1 MRSAQGKHKLSTQ
14 RHGRQRR
21 EKGEIH
27 ERPVAPCDAPSQ
39 ELLSA
44 REHMKRGTM
53 DEGGWVDEP
62 SPGLPGKAAGARPP
76 RTAAGAQPPAKKRP
90 RFDRAG
96 NVAFVRPG
104 ALGGCEGVESPATA
118 LVVVGK
124 RMGQPPIT
132 GGSPR
137 YVIARPLA
145 GGPEEEW
152 HISQLE
158 SSGERL
164 PGLYRAFKEAE
175 EPMREKLRVL
185 IARVVREQHRNVAV
199 PIETLFEQVVPG
211 GVWAEV
217 A

>member
-1 MRSAQGKHKLSTQ
+1 VRSAQGKHKLSTQ

-53 DEGGWVDEP
+53 DEGWWVDEP
-62 SPGLPGKAAGARPP
+62 SQGLPGKAAGARPP

-104 ALGGCEGVESPATA
+104 ALGGWEGVESPATA

>member
-62 SPGLPGKAAGARPP
+62 SRGLPGKAAGARPP

-104 ALGGCEGVESPATA
+104 ALGGWEGVESPATA

-175 EPMREKLRVL
+175 EPLREKLRVL

>member
-1 MRSAQGKHKLSTQ
+1 MSSAQGKHKLSTQ

-53 DEGGWVDEP
+53 DEGWWVDEP
-62 SPGLPGKAAGARPP
+62 SQGLPGKAAGARPP

-104 ALGGCEGVESPATA
+104 ALGGWEGVESPATA

>member
-1 MRSAQGKHKLSTQ
+1 MHD
-14 RHGRQRR
+14 RQESRGA
-21 EKGEIH
+21 E
-27 ERPVAPCDAPSQ
+27 VAP
-39 ELLSA
+39 
-44 REHMKRGTM
+44 
-53 DEGGWVDEP
+53 
-62 SPGLPGKAAGARPP
+62 
-76 RTAAGAQPPAKKRP
+76 
-90 RFDRAG
+90 
-96 NVAFVRPG
+96 
-104 ALGGCEGVESPATA
+104 
-118 LVVVGK
+118 
-124 RMGQPPIT
+124 
-132 GGSPR
+132 GSPR

>member
-44 REHMKRGTM
+44 REHMKRGTI

-62 SPGLPGKAAGARPP
+62 SQGLPGKAAGARPP

-104 ALGGCEGVESPATA
+104 ALGGWEGVESPATA